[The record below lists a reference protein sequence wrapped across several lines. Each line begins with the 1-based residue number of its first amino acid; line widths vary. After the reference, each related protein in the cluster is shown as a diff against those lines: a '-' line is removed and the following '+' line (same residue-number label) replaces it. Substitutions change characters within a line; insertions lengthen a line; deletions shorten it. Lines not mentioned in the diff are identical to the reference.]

1 MLRAR
6 GRFFMFDTLYS
17 QIGAVCTVAVALF
30 AFLKGDEPERI
41 GAGSYVFLWF
51 ASLLIQNDSVIYNL
65 QWSIFA
71 LDLVMLVIL
80 AALTWKS
87 RRAWPV
93 WATALQLLAVA
104 SHIMVFIDLRPSLS
118 AFYTVLNIASY
129 GVLLSIA
136 IGTFWAWQERRA
148 QGFE

>member
-1 MLRAR
+1 
-6 GRFFMFDTLYS
+6 MFDTLYT
-17 QIGAVCTVAVALF
+17 QIGAGLTIAVALF

-41 GAGSYVFLWF
+41 GAGAYVFLWF
-51 ASLLIQNDSVIYNL
+51 ASLLVQNDSNIYHL
-65 QWSIFA
+65 PWSVFA
-71 LDLVMLVIL
+71 LDLIMLLIL
-80 AALTWKS
+80 SGLTWKS
-87 RRAWPV
+87 NRAWPL

-104 SHIMVFIDLRPSLS
+104 SHLFVMIDLRPSLT

-148 QGFE
+148 QGLE